1 MININIGEILSLD
14 SRTERPYNTASRVHY
29 LKLNNL
35 FTASGVVLILAVCT
49 FDCNEFCTLEL
60 LNVCDQR

>member
-29 LKLNNL
+29 LKLNKL
-35 FTASGVVLILAVCT
+35 FTASGVVLIMAVCN
-49 FDCNEFCTLEL
+49 FDCNEFCTLEP